1 MNPEFGVSYLLYWDT
16 LTTSWEGK
24 YNTSQTKCTSSKH
37 WCLSFTLFWTRYST
51 LHYFQSEHIFLK
63 DYQWATLNIQ
73 SQQDIEKEHGIQ
85 HAFLKQP
92 LCFGLVLGTAI
103 FLSRDSDWREHQI
116 TFHRQGFYIMCQ
128 TWLMPGR
135 DGLLNIPDIYLCRSI
150 IHHRALA
157 LSIYTAVL
165 VGMAK
170 NVWGPPLGHSQNW
183 YILKLI
189 IVFKKK
195 KHVLHYCTDT
205 SVWKTWKIGRVKE
218 QWAEF
223 KPKSSLYLCWGQ
235 RL

>member
-135 DGLLNIPDIYLCRSI
+135 DGVLCVLVEVLFTTEHKHFLFIVPAAYKEHSS
-150 IHHRALA
+150 LA
-157 LSIYTAVL
+157 LS
-165 VGMAK
+165 
-170 NVWGPPLGHSQNW
+170 
-183 YILKLI
+183 YI
-189 IVFKKK
+189 
-195 KHVLHYCTDT
+195 
-205 SVWKTWKIGRVKE
+205 
-218 QWAEF
+218 A
-223 KPKSSLYLCWGQ
+223 SLLC
-235 RL
+235 